1 MQIIADNQWCSAYV
15 LIIWAVGG
23 SGVSVAESSGEGG
36 DSGKLRRRVAGGWW
50 LLEVAAKGN
59 GEGGDNIK

>member
-36 DSGKLRRRVAGGWW
+36 DSGKLRRRVAGGW
-50 LLEVAAKGN
+50 
-59 GEGGDNIK
+59 